1 MAQTKTQFGYR
12 SAPRS
17 GSGGR
22 EAAEHAVVV
31 VGAGPVG
38 LSLAID
44 LAQRGQ
50 SVVLLDDADRIG
62 EGSRAICFSKRSLEF
77 WDRLGIGQRMV
88 DKGVV
93 WSVGK
98 IFHGDS
104 QLYQFNLLPEEGH
117 KRPAFINLQQFYAE
131 AYLVDRVEELP
142 AIDLR
147 WRNKVIGLE
156 QRNDHVRAD
165 DRDAGW
171 PLSAARRLSSSP
183 ATAPVRRCGRWSG
196 AEFAG
201 QVFEDQFLIAD
212 VKMTAEFPTERWFW
226 FDPPF
231 HAGRSALLH
240 KQPDD
245 IWRID
250 LQLSRY
256 ADPAFEKQP
265 ENVRPRIAR
274 MLGHDK
280 FDFEWIS
287 LYKFQCRRMDR
298 FIHGRVIFAG
308 DAAHQ
313 VSPFGARGAN
323 SGLEDAENIAWK
335 LDRVLRGTSPEALL
349 ESYHTERSAAAD
361 ENIRES
367 TRSTDFMA
375 PASHQEA
382 RLRKAV
388 LSLAKETEFG
398 KRMVNG
404 GRLSVPSIYDT
415 PLSTADGDAWRGGP
429 RPGASMPDAPI
440 AAPIWPADVPDRS
453 FHRRG
458 NAVHAAGVRQWR
470 GDRCA
475 RGRWPIRIGGEGGF
489 ADRQGTG
496 WRALRRRTR
505 HRLSAAARRLCRR
518 ALPAPDAGRRSTPRW
533 RAPPAELRF
542 CHDAVHQLEFCQAGR
557 CLPRHRRGASRVE
570 RDAKRRPRCR
580 AGAGARQSYRRHRGA
595 AMKPSRSPSGGC
607 SMPASSSN
615 SSNNRIHGLERR
627 KGLN

>member
-1 MAQTKTQFGYR
+1 MAQAENPAKTQFGYR
-12 SAPRS
+12 RHPDQDRT
-17 GSGGR
+17 G
-22 EAAEHAVVV
+22 ENVAEYPVVV

-98 IFHGDS
+98 IFHGHS
-104 QLYQFNLLPEEGH
+104 QLYQFNLLPEQGH

-131 AYLVDRVEELP
+131 AYLVDRVGELSS
-142 AIDLR
+142 IDLR
-147 WRNKVIGLE
+147 WRNKVTGLE
-156 QRNDHVRAD
+156 QRNDYVALTVLTPDGPYRMHAQFVVACD
-165 DRDAGW
+165 G
-171 PLSAARRLSSSP
+171 ARSSLRQM
-183 ATAPVRRCGRWSG
+183 VG

-212 VKMTAEFPTERWFW
+212 VRMTAEFPTERWFW

-250 LQLSRY
+250 LQLNRD
-256 ADPAFEKQP
+256 ADPVVEKLP

-280 FDFEWIS
+280 FEFEWIS

-323 SGLEDAENIAWK
+323 SGLEDAENLSWK
-335 LDRVLRGTSPEALL
+335 LDLVLRRQSPESLL
-349 ESYHTERSAAAD
+349 ESYHIERSAAAD

-375 PASHQEA
+375 PSSHHEA

-398 KRMVNG
+398 KRMVNA
-404 GRLSVPSIYDT
+404 GRLSVPSVYET
-415 PLSTADGDAWRGGP
+415 PLSTDDGDMWAGGP
-429 RPGASMPDAPI
+429 RPGASMPDAPLS
-440 AAPIWPADVPDRS
+440 ARSGDAMFLTEAFAQNGTRFTWLEFGNGAETDMPD
-453 FHRRG
+453 G
-458 NAVHAAGVRQWR
+458 IGV
-470 GDRCA
+470 
-475 RGRWPIRIGGEGGF
+475 IRIGADGFVDTEG
-489 ADRQGTG
+489 
-496 WRALRRRTR
+496 L
-505 HRLSAAARRLCRR
+505 
-518 ALPAPDAGRRSTPRW
+518 
-533 RAPPAELRF
+533 
-542 CHDAVHQLEFCQAGR
+542 
-557 CLPRHRRGASRVE
+557 
-570 RDAKRRPRCR
+570 
-580 AGAGARQSYRRHRGA
+580 AGARYNAEPGTAYLLRPDGYVAARFRHPTRTAMEA
-595 AMKPSRSPSGGC
+595 ALSR
-607 SMPASSSN
+607 ASA
-615 SSNNRIHGLERR
+615 
-627 KGLN
+627 LN

>member
-1 MAQTKTQFGYR
+1 MAQTTTKFGYR
-12 SAPRS
+12 RHPDQDRA
-17 GSGGR
+17 
-22 EAAEHAVVV
+22 ATNVAEHPVVV

-50 SVVLLDDADRIG
+50 KVVLLDDADRIG

-98 IFHGDS
+98 IFHGAS

-131 AYLVDRVEELP
+131 AYLVDRVEELD
-142 AIDLR
+142 AVDLR
-147 WRNKVIGLE
+147 WRNKVAGLE
-156 QRNDHVRAD
+156 KRNDYVALTVETPDGPYKMHAQYVVACD
-165 DRDAGW
+165 G
-171 PLSAARRLSSSP
+171 ARSSLRQM
-183 ATAPVRRCGRWSG
+183 VG
-196 AEFAG
+196 AEFSG
-201 QVFEDQFLIAD
+201 QMFEDQFLIAD
-212 VKMTAEFPTERWFW
+212 VRMTAAFPTERWFW

-250 LQLSRY
+250 LQLSPD
-256 ADPAFEKQP
+256 ADPAAEKRP

-298 FIHGRVIFAG
+298 FVHGRVIFAG

-335 LDRVLRGTSPEALL
+335 LDRVLRGMSPESLL

-375 PASHQEA
+375 PATKQEA

-388 LSLAKETEFG
+388 LALAKETEFG

-404 GRLSVPSIYDT
+404 GRLSVPSVYDT
-415 PLSTADGDAWRGGP
+415 PLSTADADNWRGGP
-429 RPGASMPDAPI
+429 RPGTSMPDAPVADRNGNPMYLTEAFIRKGTRFTLLTFGNGKAVDAPEGVGTIRVGGEDGLIDAAGLAGKRYDAEPTATYLLRPDGYI
-440 AAPIWPADVPDRS
+440 AARFRQPARPLIE
-453 FHRRG
+453 
-458 NAVHAAGVRQWR
+458 AAL
-470 GDRCA
+470 A
-475 RGRWPIRIGGEGGF
+475 R
-489 ADRQGTG
+489 A
-496 WRALRRRTR
+496 
-505 HRLSAAARRLCRR
+505 C
-518 ALPAPDAGRRSTPRW
+518 
-533 RAPPAELRF
+533 
-542 CHDAVHQLEFCQAGR
+542 
-557 CLPRHRRGASRVE
+557 
-570 RDAKRRPRCR
+570 
-580 AGAGARQSYRRHRGA
+580 
-595 AMKPSRSPSGGC
+595 
-607 SMPASSSN
+607 
-615 SSNNRIHGLERR
+615 
-627 KGLN
+627 GLN

>member
-1 MAQTKTQFGYR
+1 MGQAKTQFGYR
-12 SAPRS
+12 RHPDQDR
-17 GSGGR
+17 GG
-22 EAAEHAVVV
+22 ANVAEHALVV

-38 LSLAID
+38 LSLAVD

-131 AYLVDRVEELP
+131 AYLVDRVEEL
-142 AIDLR
+142 ALIDLR
-147 WRNKVIGLE
+147 WRNKVVGLE
-156 QRNDHVRAD
+156 QRNDHVRLTIETPD
-165 DRDAGW
+165 GPYRLHAGFVV
-171 PLSAARRLSSSP
+171 ACDGARSSLRQM
-183 ATAPVRRCGRWSG
+183 AG
-196 AEFAG
+196 AEFTG

-212 VKMTAEFPTERWFW
+212 VKMTAAFPTERWFW

-250 LQLSRY
+250 LQLSRF
-256 ADPAFEKQP
+256 ADPAYEKQP

-287 LYKFQCRRMDR
+287 LYKFQCRRMDK

-335 LDRVLRGTSPEALL
+335 LDRVLRGTSPETLL
-349 ESYHTERSAAAD
+349 ESYNIERSAAAD

-382 RLRKAV
+382 RLRKTV

-398 KRMVNG
+398 KRMVNA
-404 GRLSVPSIYDT
+404 GRLSVPSIYDS

-429 RPGASMPDAPI
+429 RPGTSMPDAPI
-440 AAPIWPADVPDRS
+440 ADRS
-453 FHRRG
+453 GKPMFLTEAFINAGTQFTLLEFG
-458 NAVHAAGVRQWR
+458 NGAAVDAPDGVQ
-470 GDRCA
+470 A
-475 RGRWPIRIGGEGGF
+475 VRIGGEGGF
-489 ADRQGTG
+489 LDTKGLASARYDAEPGT
-496 WRALRRRTR
+496 AYLLRPDGYV
-505 HRLSAAARRLCRR
+505 AARFRHPTRPALDAALAR
-518 ALPAPDAGRRSTPRW
+518 AA
-533 RAPPAELRF
+533 
-542 CHDAVHQLEFCQAGR
+542 
-557 CLPRHRRGASRVE
+557 
-570 RDAKRRPRCR
+570 
-580 AGAGARQSYRRHRGA
+580 
-595 AMKPSRSPSGGC
+595 
-607 SMPASSSN
+607 
-615 SSNNRIHGLERR
+615 
-627 KGLN
+627 GLNRGLS

>member
-1 MAQTKTQFGYR
+1 LKRVAQSSKTQFGYIR
-12 SAPRS
+12 HPDQDRPD
-17 GSGGR
+17 GD
-22 EAAEHAVVV
+22 AAQHAVVV

-98 IFHGDS
+98 IFHGDK
-104 QLYQFNLLPEEGH
+104 QLYQFNLLPEQGH

-131 AYLVDRVEELP
+131 AYLVDRVETLP
-142 AIDLR
+142 AVDLR
-147 WRNKVIGLE
+147 WRNKVTGLE
-156 QRNDHVRAD
+156 PRNDHVALTIETPDGPYRLRANYVVASD
-165 DRDAGW
+165 G
-171 PLSAARRLSSSP
+171 ARSSLRQM
-183 ATAPVRRCGRWSG
+183 VG
-196 AEFAG
+196 AEFTG
-201 QVFEDQFLIAD
+201 RVFEDQFLIAD

-240 KQPDD
+240 RQPDD

-250 LQLSRY
+250 LQLHPD
-256 ADPAFEKQP
+256 ADPVIERRP

-280 FDFEWIS
+280 FEFEWIS
-287 LYKFQCRRMDR
+287 LYKFQCRRMER
-298 FIHGRVIFAG
+298 FLHGRVLFAG

-323 SGLEDAENIAWK
+323 SGLEDAENLAWK

-349 ESYHTERSAAAD
+349 ETYHTERSAAAD

-375 PASHQEA
+375 PVSNQEA

-398 KRMVNG
+398 KRMING
-404 GRLSVPSIYDT
+404 GRLSVPSIYDS
-415 PLSTADGDAWRGGP
+415 PLSSGDRDVWRGGP
-429 RPGASMPDAPI
+429 QPGASMPDAPVARQTGEAGFLTEAFI
-440 AAPIWPADVPDRS
+440 KAGTRFTLLEFSNGEAIDVPDDI
-453 FHRRG
+453 
-458 NAVHAAGVRQWR
+458 AV
-470 GDRCA
+470 
-475 RGRWPIRIGGEGGF
+475 IRIGGDGLSDPEGIAGQRYD
-489 ADRQGTG
+489 AEPGT
-496 WRALRRRTR
+496 AYLLRPDGYV
-505 HRLSAAARRLCRR
+505 AARFRHPTRTVLDAALAR
-518 ALPAPDAGRRSTPRW
+518 A
-533 RAPPAELRF
+533 
-542 CHDAVHQLEFCQAGR
+542 
-557 CLPRHRRGASRVE
+557 
-570 RDAKRRPRCR
+570 
-580 AGAGARQSYRRHRGA
+580 
-595 AMKPSRSPSGGC
+595 SGC
-607 SMPASSSN
+607 N
-615 SSNNRIHGLERR
+615 
-627 KGLN
+627 

>member
-1 MAQTKTQFGYR
+1 LASKTQFGYR
-12 SAPRS
+12 RHPDQDRT
-17 GSGGR
+17 GPDV
-22 EAAEHAVVV
+22 AEHPVVV

-93 WSVGK
+93 WSVGR
-98 IFHGDS
+98 IFHGDK
-104 QLYQFNLLPEEGH
+104 QLYQFNLLPEAGH

-131 AYLVDRVEELP
+131 AYLIDRVGELA

-147 WRNKVIGLE
+147 WRNRVVGLE
-156 QRNDHVRAD
+156 QRNDHVLLTIETPDGPYRLH
-165 DRDAGW
+165 AGFVV
-171 PLSAARRLSSSP
+171 ACDGARSSLRQM
-183 ATAPVRRCGRWSG
+183 VG

-201 QVFEDQFLIAD
+201 RVFEEQFLIAD
-212 VKMTAEFPTERWFW
+212 VKMTAAFPTERWFW

-250 LQLSRY
+250 LQLHPD
-256 ADPAFEKQP
+256 ADPVAEKRP

-298 FIHGRVIFAG
+298 FLHGRVVFAG

-335 LDRVLRGTSPEALL
+335 LDRVLRGSSPQALL

-375 PASHQEA
+375 PVSQQEA

-404 GRLSVPSIYDT
+404 GRLSVPSTYDT
-415 PLSTADGDAWRGGP
+415 PLSTADCDTWRGGP
-429 RPGASMPDAPI
+429 RPGTSMPDAPVV
-440 AAPIWPADVPDRS
+440 AANCQPMFLTEAFVKAGTR
-453 FHRRG
+453 FTLLEFG
-458 NAVHAAGVRQWR
+458 NGAAIDTPEGVQT
-470 GDRCA
+470 
-475 RGRWPIRIGGEGGF
+475 IRIGGDDG
-489 ADRQGTG
+489 
-496 WRALRRRTR
+496 L
-505 HRLSAAARRLCRR
+505 
-518 ALPAPDAGRRSTPRW
+518 
-533 RAPPAELRF
+533 
-542 CHDAVHQLEFCQAGR
+542 V
-557 CLPRHRRGASRVE
+557 
-570 RDAKRRPRCR
+570 DAK
-580 AGAGARQSYRRHRGA
+580 GLAGARYDAEPGTAYLLRPDGYVAARFRHPTRPALDAALKRAAGLVRGL
-595 AMKPSRSPSGGC
+595 S
-607 SMPASSSN
+607 
-615 SSNNRIHGLERR
+615 
-627 KGLN
+627 

>member
-1 MAQTKTQFGYR
+1 MRLITRTASPWPEQTQRNPMAQSNVQFGYR
-12 SAPRS
+12 RHLDQDRPATAP
-17 GSGGR
+17 
-22 EAAEHAVVV
+22 AEHAVVV

-50 SVVLLDDADRIG
+50 KVVLLDDADRIG

-77 WDRLGIGQRMV
+77 WDRLGVGERMV

-98 IFHGDS
+98 IFHGAS

-131 AYLVDRVEELP
+131 AYLVDRVGQLP
-142 AIDLR
+142 DVDLR
-147 WRNKVIGLE
+147 WRNKVSGLE
-156 QRNDHVRAD
+156 RRNDYVALTIDTPEGPYRLHAQYVIACD
-165 DRDAGW
+165 G
-171 PLSAARRLSSSP
+171 ARSSLRQM
-183 ATAPVRRCGRWSG
+183 VG
-196 AEFAG
+196 AEFSG

-212 VKMTAEFPTERWFW
+212 VKMTAAFPTERWFW

-250 LQLSRY
+250 LQLHPD
-256 ADPAFEKQP
+256 ADPAVEKLP

-280 FDFEWIS
+280 FEFEWIS
-287 LYKFQCRRMDR
+287 LYKFQCRRMAK
-298 FIHGRVIFAG
+298 FVHGRVIFAG

-323 SGLEDAENIAWK
+323 SGLEDAENLSWK
-335 LDRVLRGTSPEALL
+335 LDRVLRGLSPEGLL
-349 ESYHTERSAAAD
+349 ASYHVERSLAAD

-375 PASHQEA
+375 PNSHQEA

-404 GRLSVPSIYDT
+404 GRLSVPCSYDS
-415 PLSTADGDAWRGGP
+415 PLSSLDAEAWRGGP
-429 RPGASMPDAPI
+429 
-440 AAPIWPADVPDRS
+440 
-453 FHRRG
+453 
-458 NAVHAAGVRQWR
+458 
-470 GDRCA
+470 
-475 RGRWPIRIGGEGGF
+475 
-489 ADRQGTG
+489 
-496 WRALRRRTR
+496 
-505 HRLSAAARRLCRR
+505 
-518 ALPAPDAGRRSTPRW
+518 
-533 RAPPAELRF
+533 
-542 CHDAVHQLEFCQAGR
+542 
-557 CLPRHRRGASRVE
+557 
-570 RDAKRRPRCR
+570 
-580 AGAGARQSYRRHRGA
+580 
-595 AMKPSRSPSGGC
+595 SPGC
-607 SMPASSSN
+607 SMLDAPVAT
-615 SSNNRIHGLERR
+615 RAGEQAYLTDAFR
-627 KGLN
+627 KGGT

>member
-1 MAQTKTQFGYR
+1 MASTKTQFGYR
-12 SAPRS
+12 RHPDQDRA
-17 GSGGR
+17 G
-22 EAAEHAVVV
+22 ADVAEYPVVV

-62 EGSRAICFSKRSLEF
+62 EGSRAICFSKRSLEY
-77 WDRLGIGQRMV
+77 WDRLGVGQRMV

-104 QLYQFNLLPEEGH
+104 KLYQFNLLPEQGH

-131 AYLVDRVEELP
+131 AYLVDRVEELD

-147 WRNKVIGLE
+147 WRNKVVGLE
-156 QRNDHVRAD
+156 QRNDHVALTIETPDGPYRLQ
-165 DRDAGW
+165 AGFVV
-171 PLSAARRLSSSP
+171 ACDGARSSLRQM
-183 ATAPVRRCGRWSG
+183 VG

-250 LQLSRY
+250 LQLHRD
-256 ADPAFEKQP
+256 ADPAVEKLP

-280 FDFEWIS
+280 FEFEWIS

-298 FIHGRVIFAG
+298 FLHGRVIFAG

-323 SGLEDAENIAWK
+323 SGLEDAENLAWK
-335 LDRVLRGTSPEALL
+335 LDRVLRQRSPEALL
-349 ESYHTERSAAAD
+349 DSYHVERSAAAD

-375 PASHQEA
+375 PNTPQEA

-404 GRLSVPSIYDT
+404 GRLSTPSLYET
-415 PLSTADGDAWRGGP
+415 PLSTADGDSWRGGP
-429 RPGASMPDAPI
+429 RPGASISDAPLAAANGELLFLTEAFSRQGSGFTLLEFGNGAAV
-440 AAPIWPADVPDRS
+440 AAPE
-453 FHRRG
+453 
-458 NAVHAAGVRQWR
+458 GV
-470 GDRCA
+470 A
-475 RGRWPIRIGGEGGF
+475 KIRIGGEGGL
-489 ADRQGTG
+489 ADPDG
-496 WRALRRRTR
+496 L
-505 HRLSAAARRLCRR
+505 AAARYDAEPGTAYLLRPDGYVAARFRHPGHQELDAALAR
-518 ALPAPDAGRRSTPRW
+518 AA
-533 RAPPAELRF
+533 
-542 CHDAVHQLEFCQAGR
+542 
-557 CLPRHRRGASRVE
+557 
-570 RDAKRRPRCR
+570 
-580 AGAGARQSYRRHRGA
+580 
-595 AMKPSRSPSGGC
+595 
-607 SMPASSSN
+607 
-615 SSNNRIHGLERR
+615 
-627 KGLN
+627 GLN

>member
-1 MAQTKTQFGYR
+1 MAHSKTQFGYR
-12 SAPRS
+12 RHPDQARADAD
-17 GSGGR
+17 
-22 EAAEHAVVV
+22 AAHYPVVV

-93 WSVGK
+93 WNVGK
-98 IFHGDS
+98 IFHGAS

-117 KRPAFINLQQFYAE
+117 KRPAFINLQQFHAE
-131 AYLVDRVEELP
+131 AYLVDRVQELA

-147 WRNKVIGLE
+147 WRNKVTGLE
-156 QRNDHVRAD
+156 QRNDHVMLTVETPDGPYRLRATYLIACD
-165 DRDAGW
+165 G
-171 PLSAARRLSSSP
+171 ARSSLRQM
-183 ATAPVRRCGRWSG
+183 VG

-201 QVFEDQFLIAD
+201 KVFEDQFLIAD
-212 VKMTAEFPTERWFW
+212 VRMTAEFPTERWFW

-250 LQLSRY
+250 LQLHPD
-256 ADPAFEKQP
+256 ADPAVEKRP

-274 MLGHDK
+274 MLGHDD
-280 FDFEWIS
+280 FEFEWIS
-287 LYKFQCRRMDR
+287 LYKFQCRRMEK

-323 SGLEDAENIAWK
+323 SGLEDAENLAWK
-335 LDRVLRGTSPEALL
+335 LDRVLRQTSPESLL

-375 PASHQEA
+375 PGSRQEA

-398 KRMVNG
+398 KRMING
-404 GRLSVPSIYDT
+404 GRLSVPSIYDS
-415 PLSTADGDAWRGGP
+415 PLSSPDGDTWRGGP
-429 RPGASMPDAPI
+429 PPGASMPDAPI
-440 AAPIWPADVPDRS
+440 SAPSGEVTFLTEAFIRAGTHFTLLEFSNGAAVDAPD
-453 FHRRG
+453 
-458 NAVHAAGVRQWR
+458 GV
-470 GDRCA
+470 GV
-475 RGRWPIRIGGEGGF
+475 IRIGDDDGF
-489 ADRQGTG
+489 SDSAGLAGPRYDAEPGT
-496 WRALRRRTR
+496 AYLLRPDGYV
-505 HRLSAAARRLCRR
+505 AARFRHPTRPALEAALAR
-518 ALPAPDAGRRSTPRW
+518 AA
-533 RAPPAELRF
+533 
-542 CHDAVHQLEFCQAGR
+542 
-557 CLPRHRRGASRVE
+557 
-570 RDAKRRPRCR
+570 
-580 AGAGARQSYRRHRGA
+580 
-595 AMKPSRSPSGGC
+595 
-607 SMPASSSN
+607 
-615 SSNNRIHGLERR
+615 
-627 KGLN
+627 GLN

>member
-1 MAQTKTQFGYR
+1 MAQQSKIQFGYR
-12 SAPRS
+12 RHPDQDRA
-17 GSGGR
+17 GT
-22 EAAEHAVVV
+22 EVAEYPVVV
-31 VGAGPVG
+31 IGAGPVG

-50 SVVLLDDADRIG
+50 AVVLLDDADRIG

-77 WDRLGIGQRMV
+77 WDRLGVADRMV

-93 WSVGK
+93 WSVGR
-98 IFHGDS
+98 IFHGAS
-104 QLYQFNLLPEEGH
+104 LLYQFNLLPEEGH

-131 AYLVDRVEELP
+131 AYLVDRVQQLA

-147 WRNKVIGLE
+147 WRNKVSGLE
-156 QRNDHVRAD
+156 QRNDHAVLTIETPDGPYRMRANYVVACD
-165 DRDAGW
+165 G
-171 PLSAARRLSSSP
+171 ARSSLRQM
-183 ATAPVRRCGRWSG
+183 VG

-201 QVFEDQFLIAD
+201 KVFEDQFLIAD

-250 LQLSRY
+250 LQLNPD
-256 ADPAFEKQP
+256 ADPVVEKLP
-265 ENVRPRIAR
+265 GNVRPRIAR
-274 MLGHDK
+274 MLGHDN

-287 LYKFQCRRMDR
+287 LYKFQCRRMER

-323 SGLEDAENIAWK
+323 SGLEDAENLAWK
-335 LDRVLRGTSPEALL
+335 LDRVLRKTSPEALL

-375 PASHQEA
+375 PGSRQEA
-382 RLRKAV
+382 RLRQAV

-404 GRLSVPSIYDT
+404 GRLSVPSIYDS
-415 PLSTADGDAWRGGP
+415 PLSTADCDAWRGGP
-429 RPGASMPDAPI
+429 RPGASMLDAPI
-440 AAPIWPADVPDRS
+440 AARSGKPAFLTDAFVGAGARFTLLQFS
-453 FHRRG
+453 NG
-458 NAVHAAGVRQWR
+458 AGVDAPD
-470 GDRCA
+470 GV
-475 RGRWPIRIGGEGGF
+475 GVIRIGGEDGF
-489 ADRQGTG
+489 SDPAGLAGTRYDAEPG
-496 WRALRRRTR
+496 TAYLLRPDGYV
-505 HRLSAAARRLCRR
+505 AARFRHPTRSALDAALAR
-518 ALPAPDAGRRSTPRW
+518 ATGI
-533 RAPPAELRF
+533 
-542 CHDAVHQLEFCQAGR
+542 
-557 CLPRHRRGASRVE
+557 
-570 RDAKRRPRCR
+570 
-580 AGAGARQSYRRHRGA
+580 
-595 AMKPSRSPSGGC
+595 
-607 SMPASSSN
+607 N
-615 SSNNRIHGLERR
+615 
-627 KGLN
+627 